1 MRFPRLLYI
10 DPFIIS
16 DYFSVLIMQ
25 CWVFVLG
32 NGLAHHVRAHMC
44 NYTVY
49 TISMFDVLIIGVEN
63 MTSAPNMDPVSLSR
77 INGTHEN
84 QACSRVLVYT

>member
-49 TISMFDVLIIGVEN
+49 TISMFDVLIIGVEIMN
-63 MTSAPNMDPVSLSR
+63 SAPNQVYMDPRPLSR

-84 QACSRVLVYT
+84 